1 MSFKRFVHHRVLVAL
16 SAIAIISLA
25 APSAALAC
33 RAAVGNFVWEDL
45 NGNGVQDAGEP
56 GIPSVPVEVYYNG
69 ALHDTGQTDA
79 GGFYAFTEGTAS
91 DAVCDGTIVVRL
103 STPAGFTTT
112 LIGQGGDPA
121 TDSNDPAGAP
131 AALDPVTGE
140 DNTLDF
146 GFVRLDR
153 CESSIGNF
161 VWNDAN
167 GNGIQDAGEVGLPGT
182 AVTLSGGATNTTSTG
197 SGGVYLFGGLC
208 AGTYQVCA
216 VTPLGAQASP
226 ADALISGVN
235 DDAVD
240 SDGRLVLNN
249 SCVSVTL
256 GRNETNTTIDFG
268 FYATPVIS
276 PGTGT
281 PGYWKNHPEAWPVD
295 AITIGGVVY
304 TKSSALYWLGQ
315 PDGDKTHTM
324 FRGLV
329 SAKLNV
335 LIGNESSCIAS
346 TISAA
351 DVWMTTYPVGS
362 NVRARTAAWST
373 GEPLYRE
380 LDAYNNGDRCA
391 PHRD

>member
-1 MSFKRFVHHRVLVAL
+1 MGFKRFVHHRLLAAVVAIG
-16 SAIAIISLA
+16 AFSLA
-25 APSAALAC
+25 VPDAALAC

-45 NGNGVQDAGEP
+45 NGNGLQDVGEP

-69 ALHDTGQTDA
+69 SLFDTGQTDA
-79 GGFYAFTEGTAS
+79 GGFYAFSAGTAS
-91 DAVCDGTIVVRL
+91 DLVCDGTIVVRL
-103 STPAGFTTT
+103 ATPAGFTTT
-112 LIGQGGDPA
+112 LIGQGADRA
-121 TDSNDPAGAP
+121 IDSNDPAGAT
-131 AALDPVTGE
+131 ATLDPATGE

-167 GNGIQDAGEVGLPGT
+167 GNGIQDAGEAGLPGT
-182 AVTLSGGATNTTSTG
+182 AMTLSGGAANTTSTDG
-197 SGGVYLFGGLC
+197 TGQYSFGGLC

-226 ADALISGVN
+226 ADALVGGVN

-240 SDGRLVLNN
+240 SDGLAVLNN

-256 GRNETNTTIDFG
+256 GRNENNTTIDFG
-268 FYATPVIS
+268 FYTKPVTS

-281 PGYWKNHPEAWPVD
+281 PGYWKNHSEAWPVD
-295 AITIGGVVY
+295 SITIGGTVY
-304 TKSSALYWLGQ
+304 TKAMALYWMGL

-324 FRGLV
+324 FRALV

-351 DVWMTTYPVGS
+351 DAWMSSYPVGS
-362 NVRARTAAWST
+362 NVRARTAAWSV